1 VRKTIVSVIIA
12 GLFLSSITT
21 SQASYDGVWLGD
33 YSTNSVLYQS
43 LKIDQSLSLL
53 DQIIVLPKQSF
64 DQKEAAAMINR
75 IDSIPGYILNKVK
88 NQGIRLK
95 LFTGKLTDNPTASHL
110 KGKIPRG
117 YTNNVTWDDVPGIG
131 GSKVVLVKI
140 GASDKGHGHGSV
152 NLELHELAHSIDHY
166 VFNEIS
172 GSKEFLN
179 MLESEHE
186 QLFPGNSYF
195 QYPEEYF
202 AETFA
207 MYYLNTESKELLRK
221 KAPKTF
227 EFMKQLSLH

>member
-1 VRKTIVSVIIA
+1 MRKTIVSVLIA

-43 LKIDQSLSLL
+43 LKVDQSLSLL
-53 DQIIVLPKQSF
+53 DQIIVLPKKSF
-64 DQKEAAAMINR
+64 DQKEAAVMINR
-75 IDSIPGYILNKVK
+75 IDSIHDSILKKVK
-88 NQGIRLK
+88 KHGIRLK
-95 LFTGKLTDNPTASHL
+95 LFTGRLTDNPTASHL

-117 YTNNVTWDDVPGIG
+117 YTNNVTWDEVPGIG

-140 GASDKGHGHGSV
+140 GASDKGHGHGSI

-179 MLESEHE
+179 MLELEHE

-207 MYYLNTESKELLRK
+207 MYYLNADSKELLRT

-227 EFMKQLSLH
+227 EFIASLH

>member
-1 VRKTIVSVIIA
+1 MRKTIVSVLIA

-21 SQASYDGVWLGD
+21 SQASNAGVMLED
-33 YSTNSVLYQS
+33 YSTNSVLYHS
-43 LKIDQSLSLL
+43 LKVDQSLPLL

-64 DQKEAAAMINR
+64 DQKEAAEMINR
-75 IDSIPGYILNKVK
+75 IDSIPDSILEKIIN
-88 NQGIRLK
+88 NRISLK

-117 YTNNVTWDDVPGIG
+117 YTNKVTWDDVPGIG

-166 VFNEIS
+166 VFNGIS
-172 GSKEFLN
+172 SSKEFLN
-179 MLESEHE
+179 VLEMEHE

-207 MYYLNTESKELLRK
+207 MYYLNTDTKDLLRA

-227 EFMKQLSLH
+227 DFMKQLSLH

>member
-1 VRKTIVSVIIA
+1 MRKTIVSVIIA

>member
-1 VRKTIVSVIIA
+1 VRKTIVSVLIA

-21 SQASYDGVWLGD
+21 SQASGAGVLLGD
-33 YSTNSVLYQS
+33 YSANSLLYQS
-43 LKIDQSLSLL
+43 LKVNQSLSLL

-64 DQKEAAAMINR
+64 DQKEAAEIINR
-75 IDSIPGYILNKVK
+75 MDSIPDSILEKIIN
-88 NQGIRLK
+88 NGISMK

-140 GASDKGHGHGSV
+140 GASDKGQGHGSI

-172 GSKEFLN
+172 GSKEFMNL
-179 MLESEHE
+179 LENEHE

-207 MYYLNTESKELLRK
+207 MYFLNSDSKELLRM

-227 EFMKQLSLH
+227 QFMKQLSLH